1 MTPRI
6 CHIIKKCT
14 YEGGQTAQ
22 MLKTLSRS
30 YCDLHLEVDFEQKT
44 VTLDSVDVVLTN
56 KEFELLALLVRHAG
70 ELISRETLLQRVWGY
85 SKEIRTRT
93 LDVHVRSLRRKLCAA
108 FSHLYIETV
117 FGIGYRFQPFRMP
130 KREYTGLQD
139 LAIGA

>member
-1 MTPRI
+1 
-6 CHIIKKCT
+6 
-14 YEGGQTAQ
+14 
-22 MLKTLSRS
+22 MLKTLSQS
-30 YCDLHLEVDFEQKT
+30 YYDVHLQVDFEQKT
-44 VTLDSVDVVLTN
+44 VTLDSVDVLLTN

-108 FSHLYIETV
+108 LSHHYIETV